1 MGGLPLAAQATN
13 PQQDLKEFRAY
24 FMERF
29 PDTEFQDFANGVY
42 SIDSPSRAQ
51 RESIEEFPPY
61 ELAVDEG
68 REMWGTPF
76 PAQSDEYR
84 ALEYS
89 TPPCPTASR

>member
-1 MGGLPLAAQATN
+1 
-13 PQQDLKEFRAY
+13 
-24 FMERF
+24 MERF

-76 PAQSDEYR
+76 GNARP
-84 ALEYS
+84 
-89 TPPCPTASR
+89 TPTVFRTAKTASVRTIPTGTARR